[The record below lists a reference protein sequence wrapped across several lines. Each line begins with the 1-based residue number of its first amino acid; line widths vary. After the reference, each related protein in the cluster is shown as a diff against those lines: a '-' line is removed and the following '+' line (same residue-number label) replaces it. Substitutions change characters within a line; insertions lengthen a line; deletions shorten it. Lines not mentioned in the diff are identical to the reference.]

1 MSDMSSIATLP
12 ESAAMHMATHIPKAA
27 PDTPVNVVLEDLRER
42 KFACADTVFVTD
54 DTGRLEGIV
63 RIRDLLADGPGPI
76 RDIMV
81 PEHEAV
87 GLHDD
92 QEQIAMLAMRLNMIA
107 VPVVDEDGVL
117 MGAVPPEA
125 LFSILRHEHMED
137 LQHAAGIIPHD
148 EGPAIAIDAPLL
160 DRFRRR
166 MPWLVFGLAASSLIT
181 LVMAGFEE
189 TLSTNVAAA
198 FFVPALVYIAGAIGS
213 QAVSVAV
220 RGLANDHVS
229 ILRLMR
235 DELIIGLGIGAT
247 LGAIAALA
255 VLAVFDDS
263 LLALA
268 VGLAVLG
275 GGAMSAVVGFGLPWM
290 FQRAGSD
297 PALGSGPICTIIQD
311 VSSLSLY
318 FVLVTV
324 LVM

>member
-1 MSDMSSIATLP
+1 MPDTPPIQT
-12 ESAAMHMATHIPKAA
+12 AASHMVTHIPKVA
-27 PDTPVNVVLEDLRER
+27 PDTPVDVVLKDLRDHR
-42 KFACADTVFVTD
+42 FACADTVFVVD
-54 DTGRLEGIV
+54 AVGRLEGLV
-63 RIRDLLADGPGPI
+63 RIRDLLADGHQPI
-76 RDIMV
+76 REIME

-92 QEQIAMLAMRLNMIA
+92 QEQIAVLAMRLNMIV
-107 VPVVDEDGVL
+107 VPVVDDNGTLV
-117 MGAVPPEA
+117 GAVPPEA

-148 EGPAIAIDAPLL
+148 DGPAVAIDAPLL

-166 MPWLVFGLAASSLIT
+166 MPWLVFGLVASSLIT
-181 LVMAGFEE
+181 VVMAGFEE
-189 TLSTNVAAA
+189 TLATNVAAA

-235 DELIIGLGIGAT
+235 DELVIGLGIGTT
-247 LGAIAALA
+247 LGMIAS
-255 VLAVFDDS
+255 VAVFAVFQNV

-275 GGAMSAVVGFGLPWM
+275 GGAVSAVVGFGLPWL
-290 FQRAGSD
+290 FQQAGFD
-297 PALGSGPICTIIQD
+297 PALGSGPICTVIQD
-311 VSSLSLY
+311 VASLSLY
-318 FVLVTV
+318 FVLVTA